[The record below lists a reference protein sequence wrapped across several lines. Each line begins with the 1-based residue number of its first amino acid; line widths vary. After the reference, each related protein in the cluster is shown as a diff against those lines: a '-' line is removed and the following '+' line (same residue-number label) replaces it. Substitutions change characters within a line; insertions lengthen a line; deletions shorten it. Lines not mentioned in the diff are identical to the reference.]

1 LEIDHSP
8 AAAVGNPEGAQSLF
22 SRGLYAS
29 VLLTSAAAV
38 GKETYRDGRPTPS
51 CFFFLSIGFHLS
63 DQPKLIRGRWAS
75 RLREALNENA
85 NGWQKEKKKMAF
97 DGQSKKCVLSERLPH
112 SFFPFQ
118 SFLLFFATFR
128 PFFGYLYKWCERK
141 EKRIFHG

>member
-1 LEIDHSP
+1 MEIDHSP

-75 RLREALNENA
+75 RLREAALNENA

-112 SFFPFQ
+112 SFPSLSVLPPFLRHFQ
-118 SFLLFFATFR
+118 AFF
-128 PFFGYLYKWCERK
+128 
-141 EKRIFHG
+141 RILVQMV